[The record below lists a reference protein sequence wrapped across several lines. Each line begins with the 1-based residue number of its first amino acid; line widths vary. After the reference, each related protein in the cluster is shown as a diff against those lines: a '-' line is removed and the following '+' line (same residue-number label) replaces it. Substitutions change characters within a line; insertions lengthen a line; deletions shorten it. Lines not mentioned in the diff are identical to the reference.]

1 MDVITAW
8 RGLSS
13 RDCPTLEV
21 YVKKFWD
28 ALLPIAS
35 YRQVPLIEQ
44 VETFCCGLPKE
55 LRDYCIKKRVESMT
69 QMIEIAQTGYA
80 LLTGQMSGF
89 KGSAVTMKKA
99 VKDDENTDEV
109 TPAASKFKGRM
120 RGRQQQVFFLQDARG
135 AKGPPRQ

>member
-1 MDVITAW
+1 MAFKQLFSHLWLTSTFEVDVITAW

-69 QMIEIAQTGYA
+69 QMIEIAQTGYT

-89 KGSAVTMKKA
+89 KG
-99 VKDDENTDEV
+99 
-109 TPAASKFKGRM
+109 
-120 RGRQQQVFFLQDARG
+120 
-135 AKGPPRQ
+135 